1 MGNLKVDII
10 PCLSDNY
17 SYIVSDG
24 NQALVIDPSE
34 SKPIINFLEKNNLE
48 LKFVLNT
55 HHHFDHV
62 GGNLELKNKYNI
74 LIAGNANDKERIPGI
89 DILLNENEK
98 FNFNMNS
105 IEIINVPGHTSEC
118 IAFYIKNENIIFTG
132 DSIFS
137 LGCGRLFEGSPQQM
151 WNSICK
157 IKRLPNNTKIYCG
170 HEYTHS
176 NLNFCL
182 EHDPNNT
189 HLKDKKIDIEK
200 KLNSKQPTIPST
212 IADEI
217 KTNIF
222 LRCDDSKIK
231 HGLGLKDS
239 PDVEVF
245 SKLRDLKDSF

>member
-98 FNFNMNS
+98 LNFNMNS

-170 HEYTHS
+170 HEYTMS
-176 NLNFCL
+176 NAKFIQSIN
-182 EHDPNNT
+182 NNT
-189 HLKDKKIDIEK
+189 QIKLKINEIEDLRAKDI
-200 KLNSKQPTIPST
+200 PTIPT
-212 IADEI
+212 TVGDE
-217 KTNIF
+217 KELNIF
-222 LRCDDSKIK
+222 FQADQDNIKSLLSKDFLTDEEAFKIMRSA
-231 HGLGLKDS
+231 KD
-239 PDVEVF
+239 VF
-245 SKLRDLKDSF
+245 

>member
-89 DILLNENEK
+89 DIL
-98 FNFNMNS
+98 
-105 IEIINVPGHTSEC
+105 
-118 IAFYIKNENIIFTG
+118 
-132 DSIFS
+132 
-137 LGCGRLFEGSPQQM
+137 
-151 WNSICK
+151 
-157 IKRLPNNTKIYCG
+157 
-170 HEYTHS
+170 
-176 NLNFCL
+176 FCL
-182 EHDPNNT
+182 LYTSDA
-189 HLKDKKIDIEK
+189 
-200 KLNSKQPTIPST
+200 
-212 IADEI
+212 ADE
-217 KTNIF
+217 
-222 LRCDDSKIK
+222 
-231 HGLGLKDS
+231 
-239 PDVEVF
+239 
-245 SKLRDLKDSF
+245 